1 MVHDSTRGRSV
12 SRRIQANRRLVRDG
26 ATGADV
32 AAAKERLGAVFTAF
46 PGIVAERSGWEE
58 HAHGLAVRCVFRPDS
73 LGRAAGLALGFISGR
88 AGAAAGPAEAEAVRV
103 VCSATQFVRLQQFLY
118 YASELQVGERPVAPL
133 SETPL
138 PTLLGHA
145 LGAFTG
151 AYDEAGGADGPIPQL
166 GAWATVLRVVD
177 AEGTDQERIVHRA
190 VTSKRAA
197 HVIVGRL
204 ERLGVLRVESRSIE
218 GKRGRA
224 RIVHLTPAGEVWRT
238 TGAALVEE
246 VEERWRERF
255 GDDVIGALREALSSI
270 VDRLPVEL
278 PHHVTGYG
286 ASDPSVTGGDYVLED
301 PGPPR
306 VPAHGQE
313 WPVVLRDSGHSS
325 RDLPLPALL
334 SQALAAYAIDYEGE
348 RLGGLQPVSNFF
360 RFVPDDGIAL
370 AEARTLGGVSGNGK
384 TLHERHLDVVVEPG
398 RTGDRQRRVYL
409 TPKGRRMRDAY
420 PHLVEELE
428 DRWREEY
435 REAVPA
441 LRRLLTSM
449 DESLDAGLPAY
460 PDTTGWIQRPWLG

>member
-1 MVHDSTRGRSV
+1 MVLHSTRGQSV

-32 AAAKERLGAVFTAF
+32 AVAKERLGAVFAAF
-46 PGIVAERSGWEE
+46 PGVVAERSGWEE
-58 HAHGLAVRCVFRPDS
+58 HARGLTVRCVFRPDP
-73 LGRAAGLALGFISGR
+73 LGRAAALALSSISGR

-103 VCSATQFVRLQQFLY
+103 VCSATQFVRLQQLLY
-118 YASELQVGERPVAPL
+118 YGCELQVGERPTARL
-133 SETPL
+133 SRTPL

-145 LGAFTG
+145 LGAFTI
-151 AYDEAGGADGPIPQL
+151 AYNRAWREEGPIPQL

-177 AEGTDQERIVHRA
+177 AQGTDQERIVHRA

-197 HVIVGRL
+197 RVIVGRL
-204 ERLGVLRVESRSIE
+204 ERLDVLRVESRSIE

-224 RIVHLTPAGEVWRT
+224 RIVHLTPAGEAW
-238 TGAALVEE
+238 GAAAAGLVDD
-246 VEERWRERF
+246 VEGRWRERF
-255 GDDVIGALREALSSI
+255 GDDVLGPLRDALSSI
-270 VDRLPVEL
+270 VDRLPVEM

-301 PGPPR
+301 PGPPKI
-306 VPAHGQE
+306 PAHGQE
-313 WPVVLRDSGHSS
+313 WPVVLRDAGDSS

-334 SQALAAYAIDYEGE
+334 SQALAAFAIDYERE

-420 PHLVEELE
+420 PYLVEEIE

-449 DESLDAGLPAY
+449 DESFDAGLHAY